1 MKKQSKTGMAQPI
14 HPRTLPAAMAL
25 ACLVL
30 AGCGGGGGNLDSAGT
45 EAGTSAGT
53 SAGTGSGSA
62 VLPAATSLSGKV
74 IDGYI
79 EGAVVCLDL
88 NTNQVC
94 DAGEPKATTVAGGKY
109 TLITTGVT
117 EAQMK
122 AAHLFTTVPDT
133 AKDADDNGQTL
144 KEAKKSAFNLLAPAA
159 SYVAVNGVVPE
170 AVISP
175 LTTLVSHDMIAKG
188 TVLDTAQK
196 TVRTRLGLAET
207 TDLKQDFVAKKEPA
221 LIAKAQMLTV
231 ALGEVKALALA
242 DTVNKASDKQALFMA
257 LEYLQGQVAELQKA
271 FDAAKKANAS
281 ASNVALVKEAFKTEA
296 AKPVVADLLGQA
308 QKTTESSAVSSVTAL
323 LEQGFYSANH
333 ALEACSLLSSDASG
347 YCTPSYSRIKGA
359 AGKVST
365 DIEYRL
371 NGATWAIDP
380 ENGKNDWTLS
390 SDGWKQQ
397 DICPTGKSHA
407 ISVGA
412 DGVTTIQF
420 CSGLTE
426 RVTAREV
433 DASGKTLVG
442 LGLKPP
448 SDFQSLTMPAGSK
461 LYWFDFA
468 NFEDKVE
475 LYTGSPPQQFVTING
490 SGGNA
495 PYSSLAEFISV
506 NQTPTDGV
514 SSRFTGWSSLSFS
527 FDAGGTKSGGNL
539 TLWDFVNGK
548 PAKTG
553 TATYEIKT
561 VLKNEV
567 LIINA
572 KAPDNKPGFLVM
584 FAVKDGKVYGGSF
597 RSVAVQ
603 GSSEPSFNKTMINAI
618 LAAGKKPAVLE

>member
-1 MKKQSKTGMAQPI
+1 MKKQSKTGLAQPI
-14 HPRTLPAAMAL
+14 HQRTLPAAMAL

-30 AGCGGGGGNLDSAGT
+30 AGCGGGGGVDV
-45 EAGTSAGT
+45 
-53 SAGTGSGSA
+53 GTGSP
-62 VLPAATSLSGKV
+62 VLPAVTSLSGKV

-94 DAGEPKATTVAGGKY
+94 EPNEPKATTIAGGKY
-109 TLITTGVT
+109 TLDTTGVT
-117 EAQMK
+117 EAQMMK
-122 AAHLFTTVPDT
+122 AHLFTTVPDT
-133 AKDADDNGQTL
+133 AKDEDDKDANGKVLTL
-144 KEAKKSAFNLLAPAA
+144 NEAKKSAFNLLAPAA

-196 TVRTRLGLAET
+196 TVITRLGLLDT
-207 TDLKQDFVAKKEPA
+207 TDLKQDFVAKKEPT

-242 DTVNKASDKQALFMA
+242 DTVNKASDKQALFVA
-257 LEYLQGQVAELQKA
+257 LEYLQGQAAELQKA
-271 FDAAKKANAS
+271 FDAAKKVNAS

-308 QKTTESSAVSSVTAL
+308 QKTTESSAVSSVVAL
-323 LEQGFYSANH
+323 LEQGFYGAEH
-333 ALEACSLLSSDASG
+333 LLQPCSFLSTNASG
-347 YCTPSYSRIKGA
+347 YCTPAYWQIKGS

-365 DIEYRL
+365 DNNYNL
-371 NGATWAIDP
+371 SSATWAKDT
-380 ENGKNDWTLS
+380 ENGKYEWTLTS
-390 SDGWKQQ
+390 GGWKQQ
-397 DICPTGKSHA
+397 DICPTGKSHTYSA
-407 ISVGA
+407 GT
-412 DGVTTIQF
+412 DGVTTIEF

-433 DASGKTLVG
+433 KADGLDLMS

-448 SDFQSLTMPAGSK
+448 TGYETVKMPIDSK
-461 LYWFDFA
+461 LYWLDFA
-468 NFEDKVE
+468 NLDDKVD
-475 LYTGSPPQQFVTING
+475 LYTGSSPQQFVTING
-490 SGGNA
+490 TGGNA
-495 PYSSLAEFISV
+495 PYTSLAEFISV

-514 SSRFTGWSSLSFS
+514 SSRFTGWSGLSFS

-539 TLWDFVNGK
+539 TLWNFVNGK

-561 VLKNEV
+561 VLKTEV

-572 KAPDNKPGFLVM
+572 NAPENKPGYRVM

-597 RSVAVQ
+597 RSKDKQ
-603 GSSEPSFNKTMINAI
+603 GSSEPLFNKTMINAI

>member
-1 MKKQSKTGMAQPI
+1 M
-14 HPRTLPAAMAL
+14 
-25 ACLVL
+25 
-30 AGCGGGGGNLDSAGT
+30 
-45 EAGTSAGT
+45 
-53 SAGTGSGSA
+53 
-62 VLPAATSLSGKV
+62 PAATSLSGKV

-122 AAHLFTTVPDT
+122 AAHLFTTVPLS
-133 AKDADDNGQTL
+133 AKDKDDNGLTL
-144 KEAKKSAFNLLAPAA
+144 EEAKKSAFNLLAPAA

-196 TVRTRLGLAET
+196 TVRTRLGLADT

-407 ISVGA
+407 YSVGA

-495 PYSSLAEFISV
+495 PYSSLAEFISA

-603 GSSEPSFNKTMINAI
+603 GSSERSFNKTMINAI